1 MPDALSAAVPHLV
14 RVFGEHGFTESGVS
28 AQLGAATTAAL
39 FRGESAAVLRATDGP
54 GDPGRAEL
62 IRVFLL
68 QRPTGLRELT
78 ELLGTRTVGLL
89 DDAGV
94 LEHEAGTGGV
104 RIAVDV
110 RPRSIDGADRW
121 VFADPDPAVS
131 DRAPG
136 PDHVPGVGAA
146 SLSLLQ
152 ATPTTPVDS
161 VLDLGTGCGIQLL
174 GQLNCAQR
182 MTATDIHGRALDF
195 AEATLAGTGVPVT
208 REGRRVSRT
217 ESSGG
222 GVAMV
227 DLRRGSWF
235 EPVSGMRFDRIIANP
250 PFVVSPGGGF
260 VYRDSGLDLDAASQL
275 VVSGAVEHLKPG
287 GTAHLLASWVHTTE
301 SSWTQRVA
309 SWIPDTGVAAWVLQR
324 DVADP
329 ELYVGTWLRDGSV
342 DPRSPEGARRTVEW
356 LDHFA
361 DNGVTGVG
369 FGFVALQRIDDDL
382 PSEVTAEDFRSN
394 DTSGLGDEVAEFFTR
409 SAWLRGRTADEV
421 ADARFLVR
429 PGVAVEDVRTTDDE
443 ECQGFRPAALRVSRT
458 EGPRFTNDIDGHL
471 LAILSGLHPEGLSL
485 AETVELYCAARG
497 LDPTGVLPEA
507 TTAVVDL
514 IRHGI
519 VLPADITVSDDGAHE
534 VPR

>member
-1 MPDALSAAVPHLV
+1 MPDALSEAVPHLI

-28 AQLGAATTAAL
+28 AQLGGAAVAAL
-39 FRGESAAVLRATDGP
+39 YRGEPAAVLRATNGT

-68 QRPTGLRELT
+68 RRPTGFRELT
-78 ELLGTRTVGLL
+78 DLLGTRTVELL
-89 DDAGV
+89 DDAGA
-94 LEHEAGTGGV
+94 LEHDGESGGV
-104 RIAVDV
+104 RISVDI
-110 RPRSIDGADRW
+110 RPRAIDGSDRW
-121 VFADPDPAVS
+121 VFADPDPALS
-131 DRAPG
+131 ARPPG
-136 PDHVPGVGAA
+136 ADHVPGVGAA

-152 ATPTTPVDS
+152 STPTTPVDS

-174 GQLNCAQR
+174 GQLHCAER
-182 MTATDIHGRALDF
+182 MIGTDIHDRALDF

-217 ESSGG
+217 ESHNG
-222 GVAMV
+222 GVTMV
-227 DLRRGSWF
+227 DLRRGPWF
-235 EPVSGMRFDRIIANP
+235 EPVSGLRFDRIIANP
-250 PFVVSPGGGF
+250 PFVISPGGGF

-287 GTAHLLASWVHTTE
+287 GTAHLLASWVHTGE

-324 DVADP
+324 DIADP

-342 DPRSPEGARRTVEW
+342 DPRSPDGTRRTAEW

-361 DNGVTGVG
+361 ENGVTGVG
-369 FGFVALQRIDDDL
+369 FGFIALQRIDDNL
-382 PSEVTAEDFRSN
+382 PSEVTAEDFRMN
-394 DTSGLGDEVAEFFTR
+394 DTSGLGDEVTEFFTR

-421 ADARFLVR
+421 AGSRFLVR
-429 PGVAVEDVRTTDDE
+429 PGLAVEDVRTTDDDARL
-443 ECQGFRPAALRVSRT
+443 GFRAAALRISRT
-458 EGPRFTNDIDGHL
+458 EGPRFSHDIDEHL
-471 LAILSGLHPEGLSL
+471 RAILSGLHPEGLSL

-497 LDPTGVLPEA
+497 LDPTRVLPEA
-507 TTAVVDL
+507 TAAVVDL
-514 IRHGI
+514 IRHGM
-519 VLPADITVSDDGAHE
+519 VLPTDITVSDDGAHE